1 LGRKVESVHLEDWP
15 LLDPDWAQPT
25 LLRSMAE
32 IWRLAKLGQLA
43 RETNG
48 IQPER
53 VLRQAVVGRI
63 GADLL
68 DILERDEFRSLLA
81 DLLHVREVRPSSH
94 TAAPVIWSLSL
105 ERRRFSVR
113 EGATAE
119 IEAALEHL
127 SPERAGDLSASLI
140 AGLSVALEVES
151 GAFTLLPD
159 EVRIS
164 GSPKAGWATATEGGL
179 FVALAVG

>member
-1 LGRKVESVHLEDWP
+1 
-15 LLDPDWAQPT
+15 
-25 LLRSMAE
+25 MAE
-32 IWRLAKLGQLA
+32 IWRLARLGQIA
-43 RETNG
+43 RETDS

-68 DILERDEFRSLLA
+68 DILEREEFRSLLI

-105 ERRRFSVR
+105 ERGRFSGR

-119 IEAALEHL
+119 IEAALEGL
-127 SPERAGDLSASLI
+127 SPERAADLAADLI

-151 GAFTLLPD
+151 GALTLLPD

-164 GSPKAGWATATEGGL
+164 ATPKGGWATATEGGL
-179 FVALAVG
+179 FVGLAVG

>member
-1 LGRKVESVHLEDWP
+1 
-15 LLDPDWAQPT
+15 
-25 LLRSMAE
+25 
-32 IWRLAKLGQLA
+32 LAKLGQLA
-43 RETNG
+43 RKTNS

-53 VLRQAVVGRI
+53 LLRQAVVGRI

-81 DLLHVREVRPSSH
+81 DRLHVREVRPSAH

-105 ERRRFSVR
+105 ERSRFSGR

-119 IEAALEHL
+119 IEAALRSL
-127 SPERAGDLSASLI
+127 SSERAADLAANLI
-140 AGLSVALEVES
+140 SGLSVALDVER
-151 GAFTLLPD
+151 GTLTLLPD